1 VAGEYDDAGSHRH
14 PRSKVS
20 RGELVLVTWVH
31 RFVEH
36 LGLGEDRER
45 VSAGH
50 VSAERLEVT
59 GEVVAEICQTV
70 RAPT

>member
-1 VAGEYDDAGSHRH
+1 MDLGS
-14 PRSKVS
+14 
-20 RGELVLVTWVH
+20 
-31 RFVEH
+31 RFFEH

-45 VSAGH
+45 VSACQ

-59 GEVVAEICQTV
+59 GEVVAEIYETA